1 MVKLIQKAL
10 TQYAKDAKVEGLN
23 PNAIS
28 LDGIYPLEGCGGA
41 NGYTSLSLRI
51 EGHLTIDVGF
61 GHEMHVLFNR
71 VYDVAADGGV
81 ALCQADFGEAHNEA
95 IYGAK

>member
-1 MVKLIQKAL
+1 MVGLIKKAL
-10 TQYAKDAKVEGLN
+10 TEYANNARAEGFN

-28 LDGIYPLEGCGGA
+28 IDGVYPLEGCGGA

-51 EGHLTIDVGF
+51 EGHLTIDAGY
-61 GHEMHVLFNR
+61 GHEMHILFNR
-71 VYDVAADGGV
+71 VYDVTKDGARLSQIDYG
-81 ALCQADFGEAHNEA
+81 QAHNEA